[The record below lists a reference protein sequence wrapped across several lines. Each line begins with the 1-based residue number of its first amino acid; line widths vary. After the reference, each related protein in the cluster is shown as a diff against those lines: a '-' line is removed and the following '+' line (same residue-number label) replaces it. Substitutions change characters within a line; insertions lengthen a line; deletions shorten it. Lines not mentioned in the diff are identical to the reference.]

1 MRRRRGGSGRE
12 VIFEQREEWPQL
24 LTFVNRN
31 NTAHNYI
38 LKLHRTFNSV
48 TLFLNLKK
56 KNVSMNTCRTPRLE
70 MSSKRFTVA
79 TIWRYPLL
87 REGGRFVWTR
97 EQVTSK
103 DQNKSVKEN
112 TGTLIRSHREKEFG
126 ISTVR
131 CLVTFEILSQ
141 SLSTR
146 GMNVQNESGTRTCIY
161 IAVSFLLRPKTAA
174 SFGGGGGGGDS
185 QIDSDDLTLT

>member
-1 MRRRRGGSGRE
+1 MWGVGDEMRRRRRRVGSGRE

-38 LKLHRTFNSV
+38 LKLHSTFNSV

-56 KNVSMNTCRTPRLE
+56 YVSMNTCRTLRLE

-87 REGGRFVWTR
+87 REGGRFVWAR
-97 EQVTSK
+97 EQVTS
-103 DQNKSVKEN
+103 
-112 TGTLIRSHREKEFG
+112 
-126 ISTVR
+126 
-131 CLVTFEILSQ
+131 
-141 SLSTR
+141 
-146 GMNVQNESGTRTCIY
+146 
-161 IAVSFLLRPKTAA
+161 
-174 SFGGGGGGGDS
+174 
-185 QIDSDDLTLT
+185 